1 MEISQKLI
9 DEIVAHARGDLPNEC
24 CGMIG
29 GRDGEATKV
38 VRVAN
43 AAASPLRY
51 EMDPQGQFDAL
62 KSIEGAGDELI
73 GIYHSHT
80 RSAAYPSQ
88 TDVNQAVAWPEQVYV
103 IVSLENEE
111 EPDVKAFLLEDMK
124 IRAELM
130 KQLKQAAV
138 SKIVIERPHKKC
150 RVTIQSARPGVV
162 IGKKGADIEKLRKKV
177 AELTDSD
184 VVINIVEIRKPELDA
199 QLVAESIAQ
208 QLERRVAFRRAM
220 KRAVQ
225 SAMRLGA
232 GGIRINCSGRL
243 GGAEIARMEW
253 YREGRVPLHT
263 LRADVDFGTATAKTT
278 YGTCGVKVW
287 VFRGEVLAHDPM
299 AQDKRAAEAQPS
311 R

>member
-1 MEISQKLI
+1 
-9 DEIVAHARGDLPNEC
+9 
-24 CGMIG
+24 
-29 GRDGEATKV
+29 
-38 VRVAN
+38 
-43 AAASPLRY
+43 
-51 EMDPQGQFDAL
+51 
-62 KSIEGAGDELI
+62 
-73 GIYHSHT
+73 
-80 RSAAYPSQ
+80 
-88 TDVNQAVAWPEQVYV
+88 
-103 IVSLENEE
+103 
-111 EPDVKAFLLEDMK
+111 
-124 IRAELM
+124 
-130 KQLKQAAV
+130 
-138 SKIVIERPHKKC
+138 
-150 RVTIQSARPGVV
+150 VV

-177 AELTDSD
+177 AKLTKSD

-263 LRADVDFGTATAKTT
+263 LRADVDYGVATGFTT

-287 VFRGEVLAHDPM
+287 IFKGEIMEHDPM
-299 AQDKRAAEAQPS
+299 AQDKKMAEGDVGRPRRDA
-311 R
+311 